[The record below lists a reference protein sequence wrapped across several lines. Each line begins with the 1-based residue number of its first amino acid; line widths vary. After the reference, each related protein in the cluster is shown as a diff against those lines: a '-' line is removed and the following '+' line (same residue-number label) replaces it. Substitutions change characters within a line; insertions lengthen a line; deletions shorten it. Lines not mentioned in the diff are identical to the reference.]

1 MSTEQ
6 AKSISLSTL
15 ASTVSSLVVLVPV
28 LWFIGKPLI
37 TDALA
42 DDMKQVVQTES
53 VPIKGAFTVLLDR
66 DINALRKEIAAL
78 KFRQRQGTDWTADDA
93 EYLADL
99 EIEIEALREAKEE
112 LKKESSE

>member
-1 MSTEQ
+1 MATEQ

-37 TDALA
+37 TEALA

-66 DINALRKEIAAL
+66 DINKLRKEIAAL
-78 KFRQRQGTDWTADDA
+78 RFRQRQGQDWTAEDA

-112 LKKESSE
+112 LKKEKSE